1 MRLAEAINR
10 ALQNERAFV
19 CVRFPGEKLPIS
31 SFNVLPKSESDG
43 NQPHFIMSPF
53 DVESAAAIYLEMND
67 IAKGFDVEFPE
78 IKFKSIS
85 NDQVSICSD
94 CWSKQD
100 YLSKTEGLI
109 KKMQEGELKKVVLSR
124 KIAVQ
129 LPEKKSWGNIYELL
143 CKQYPEAYV
152 YILNDGN
159 AHTWIGASPETL
171 VELKA
176 GAGTTMALA
185 GTQALNGRNPKDVV
199 WERKE
204 RLEQDFVVEY
214 IRDCLLS
221 LGVEQFTESAAQTAI
236 AGHLAHLKSTFSF
249 TLTDKLTV
257 DDLASA
263 LHPTPAVCGL
273 PPETALQ
280 HIRNIEPHQRLYY
293 AGFAGIKW
301 NQRSASYFVNLR
313 CMQVKGDVA
322 CLYVGGGL
330 TADSDSLNEW
340 KETEAKAEVLLSVI
354 AK

>member
-1 MRLAEAINR
+1 MQLAEAINR
-10 ALQNERAFV
+10 ALLTERAFV

-31 SFNVLPKSESDG
+31 SFNVLPKTEFIG

-53 DVESAAAIYLEMND
+53 DVESAGTICLEMND
-67 IAKGFDVEFPE
+67 IDEGFDVEFPE
-78 IKFKSIS
+78 IEVKSS
-85 NDQVSICSD
+85 SEDQESKCFD

-109 KKMQEGELKKVVLSR
+109 KRMQEGELKKVVLSR

-129 LPEKKSWGNIYELL
+129 LPETKSWGKIYELL
-143 CKQYPEAYV
+143 CKHYPEAYV
-152 YILNDGN
+152 YILNDDK
-159 AHTWIGASPETL
+159 ARSWMGASPETL
-171 VELKA
+171 VELKD
-176 GAGTTMALA
+176 GVGVTMALA
-185 GTQALNGRNPKDVV
+185 GTQALNSRNPKDVV
-199 WERKE
+199 WEQKE

-214 IRDCLLS
+214 IRDCLRS
-221 LGVEQFTESAAQTAI
+221 LGVERFTETAAQTAV
-236 AGHLAHLKSTFSF
+236 AGHLAHLKSVFSF
-249 TLTDKLTV
+249 TLPENLTV

-273 PPETALQ
+273 PPEMALQ
-280 HIRNIEPHQRLYY
+280 HIRKSEPHERLYY
-293 AGFAGIKW
+293 AGFAGIRW

-313 CMQVKGDVA
+313 CMEVKGDRA

-330 TADSDSLNEW
+330 TADSDSMNEW